1 VDSSNSGFH
10 RDHASIL
17 DRRFVEM
24 YIERGTC
31 PQSSGDHFVKRSLF
45 LIVGIASV
53 VFLGIVILFRP
64 GGGSPDTVVPPEP
77 EEQLELYLSDNMD
90 YSLNFSRVLTE
101 RRIANARR
109 IAERNPELRTRA
121 LVVIDSLQARL
132 DRTAE

>member
-1 VDSSNSGFH
+1 
-10 RDHASIL
+10 
-17 DRRFVEM
+17 M
-24 YIERGTC
+24 
-31 PQSSGDHFVKRSLF
+31 KRSLF

-90 YSLNFSRVLTE
+90 YSLNFSRVLAK
-101 RRIANARR
+101 RRIANARS
-109 IAERNPELRTRA
+109 IAERNPELRARA

-132 DRTAE
+132 NRTAK